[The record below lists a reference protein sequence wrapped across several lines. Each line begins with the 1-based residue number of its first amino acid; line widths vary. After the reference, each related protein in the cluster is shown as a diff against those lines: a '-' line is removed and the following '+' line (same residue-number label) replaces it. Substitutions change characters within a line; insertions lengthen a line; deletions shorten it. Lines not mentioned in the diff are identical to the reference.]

1 MLIKKNVLGFCAVS
15 SDADIDTISRDA
27 VFNFIEVVSGY
38 IKKLNQCPARM
49 DLKDFQKLGEDL
61 TINSE
66 LLLFEKYISTEEL
79 KKYFNQWVDEQH
91 LEDSLE
97 VLPDEYYSSFM
108 ANFVNSGNTRWTPVL
123 NMRLIKL
130 FDNKIYSF
138 YTVCSLGF

>member
-49 DLKDFQKLGEDL
+49 DLKDFQKLGEEL
-61 TINSE
+61 TINSD
-66 LLLFEKYISTEEL
+66 LLLFEKCISKEGLKAYFEQWISQSKEE
-79 KKYFNQWVDEQH
+79 DE
-91 LEDSLE
+91 DMDM
-97 VLPDEYYSSFM
+97 LPDEDYSDFM
-108 ANFVNSGNTRWTPVL
+108 INFVDSRGIRWTPVL
-123 NMRLIKL
+123 SVRLIKL

-138 YTVCSLGF
+138 YTVCSV